1 MPVCPGV
8 MKAAAAVSENRA
20 AEPHSF
26 VSTQWKQGV
35 HTIVKSGGGDVSRSV
50 AHLWRKAFKVKAS
63 RGYTSNIGLHHTH
76 LLTRFTSHDVCYYLY
91 FL

>member
-1 MPVCPGV
+1 

-35 HTIVKSGGGDVSRSV
+35 HTIVKSGGGGTCPALSLIYGGKLSKSRL
-50 AHLWRKAFKVKAS
+50 AED
-63 RGYTSNIGLHHTH
+63 
-76 LLTRFTSHDVCYYLY
+76 TRVT
-91 FL
+91 